1 MSLAFGNVTVGQT
14 PTLNL
19 QLTNQGTTNL
29 VIDATTIT
37 GTDAAQFSDNF
48 NDAGNIT
55 LAAGASTTVIV
66 TFAPTSAGSKTATLA
81 ITHSG
86 TNTPLQVPLSGTGTT
101 PSRHAGRRH
110 PRPSHLATSR
120 WVRRRRCNLAS
131 DESGHHQSGD

>member
-1 MSLAFGNVTVGQT
+1 MSLTFGNVTVGQT

-55 LAAGASTTVIV
+55 LAAGTSTTVIV
-66 TFAPTSAGSKTATLA
+66 TFAPTSAGSKTATLS

-86 TNTPLQVPLSGTGTT
+86 SNNPVQVPLSGTGTA
-101 PSRHAGRRH
+101 PAPRWARH
-110 PRPSHLATSR
+110 PCRWRLATSR
-120 WVRRRRCNLAS
+120 WVRRRR
-131 DESGHHQSGD
+131 